1 MHRLPLAQRF
11 TTNSA
16 ADAKAGSGDIFFASL
31 QRRSGVLGIEGGGNA
46 MNYDTV
52 IRGGRVVDGNG
63 GAPFV
68 ADVAIKD
75 GKIAKIG
82 LINGRG
88 REEID
93 ALGKLVTPGFV
104 DIHTHYDGQATW
116 DGRMQ
121 PSSWHGVTTVVMG
134 NCGVGFAPCR
144 DDDHDTLIRLM
155 EGVEDIP
162 FPVLTQGLPWNWKTY
177 PEYLAALAARKF
189 DVDIGSQLPHAAL
202 RVYVMG
208 RRGADREPATAADM
222 AEMRRLAKEAMEAG
236 AIGFGT
242 SRTLNHRTSEGQPIA
257 TLTASEEELTAIA
270 MGMADAGRGVLQVVS
285 DFADPEAEFAM
296 LRRIVE
302 TSGRPLSFTLAQ
314 SPIAPDS
321 YKTLLAALEDAVAAG
336 LPMKAQV
343 AARPVGVLLGL
354 ELTVNPFSRHPAY
367 QAIAGLPLAERVE
380 RLRDP
385 ALRQDLATAP
395 AKVGAFNLG
404 NRWEQMYRLDPHH
417 PDYEP
422 VADEAIGAIAARRG
436 VAPEMVALDHMLS
449 DGGKGMLY
457 VPFLNYAAGSLD
469 AVHEMIVHPDTVPGL
484 SDGGAHVG
492 MICDGSFPTTLL
504 THWTRDRTRGPK
516 LLVRDVVRMQARDTA
531 RAVGLEDRGVIA
543 EGLRA
548 DINVIDYD
556 RLSLHSPTVAHDL
569 PAGGRRLVQRADGY
583 AMTMVAGEITYRD
596 GEATGALP
604 GRLLRAVT

>member
-1 MHRLPLAQRF
+1 M
-11 TTNSA
+11 T
-16 ADAKAGSGDIFFASL
+16 
-31 QRRSGVLGIEGGGNA
+31 
-46 MNYDTV
+46 YDTV
-52 IRGGRVVDGNG
+52 IRGGRVVDGTG
-63 GAPFV
+63 GEPFV
-68 ADVAIKD
+68 ADVAIQ
-75 GKIAKIG
+75 GGMIAEVGIVS
-82 LINGRG
+82 GRG

-93 ALGKLVTPGFV
+93 AQGKIVTPGFV

-144 DDDHDTLIRLM
+144 AEDHDKLVRLM

-162 FPVLTQGLPWNWKTY
+162 FPVLTQGLPWNWKSY
-177 PEYLAALAARKF
+177 PDYLDALAARSF

-202 RVYVMG
+202 RVFVMG
-208 RRGADREPATAADM
+208 QRGADREPATADDIARM
-222 AEMRRLAKEAMEAG
+222 KALAKEAMEAG

-242 SRTLNHRTSEGQPIA
+242 SRTLNHRTSEGEPIA

-270 MGMADAGRGVLQVVS
+270 MGMAEAGRGVLQVVS
-285 DFADPEAEFAM
+285 DFTDPEAEFAM

-302 TSGRPLSFTLAQ
+302 ASGRPLSFTLAQ
-314 SPIAPDS
+314 GSIAPKS
-321 YKTLLAALEDAVAAG
+321 YQILLRALEDAVAAG

-354 ELTVNPFSRHPAY
+354 ELTVNPFSQHSSY
-367 QAIAGLPLAERVE
+367 QEIAALPLAERVE
-380 RLRDP
+380 RLRGP
-385 ALRQDLATAP
+385 ALREQLATAP
-395 AKVGAFNLG
+395 KKNGAFGLG
-404 NRWEQMYRLDPHH
+404 NRWDKMYLLDAER

-422 VADEAIGAIAARRG
+422 VAEDTVGARAARLG
-436 VAPEMVALDHMLS
+436 VAPEMVALDQMLRA
-449 DGGKGMLY
+449 GGRGILY
-457 VPFLNYAAGSLD
+457 VPFLNYAEGSLD

-492 MICDGSFPTTLL
+492 MICDGSFPTSML

-516 LLVRDVVRMQARDTA
+516 ILVRDIVKMQTQDTA
-531 RAVGLEDRGVIA
+531 RTVGLHDRGVIA
-543 EGLRA
+543 EGMRA

-556 RLSLHSPTVAHDL
+556 GLTLHSPSVAYDL
-569 PAGGRRLVQRADGY
+569 PAGGRRLVQKADGY

-596 GEATGALP
+596 GQATGALP
-604 GRLLRAVT
+604 GRLLRGSGDASVRLAEE